1 MRGFPACFHLD
12 FWLAPF
18 DMFLCIYWS
27 SWLLWF
33 WLIDTQSKCTLP
45 YSSIN
50 TEKKKSEKLKLFTW
64 IMPTS
69 FAPSPIARVM
79 ASFTCCLTSR
89 TTWAFWRGDTLYVKK
104 IHPGQDGFW
113 LVNKVAR
120 NTHPIRCKSKPNRT
134 LVARG
139 FPRFPALEPRYE
151 SLQCFHWFV
160 VSVLIWGSYCFS
172 FAF

>member
-18 DMFLCIYWS
+18 DMFLCIHWS

-33 WLIDTQSKCTLP
+33 WLNDTQSKCTLP
-45 YSSIN
+45 YSSID
-50 TEKKKSEKLKLFTW
+50 TEKKSEKLKLFTW

-120 NTHPIRCKSKPNRT
+120 NTHPVRCKSKPNRT

-151 SLQCFHWFV
+151 SLQCFHWFA